1 MLGTTLGVA
10 GGLLELALSA
20 LWLWLIRRVRIPA
33 DLRPTIAAHA
43 VAVALGLTAVALGA
57 STPGLILAAVAIL
70 GGAVFLAIQTQSRQ
84 ARLTPAVAVGSPIIE
99 FTLPDHEGRPF
110 DLATLRGKP
119 FLLKFFRGHW

>member
-1 MLGTTLGVA
+1 MLGTILGIA
-10 GGLLELALSA
+10 GGLLELVLSGV
-20 LWLWLIRRVRIPA
+20 WLWLIRRVRIPA

-43 VAVALGLTAVALGA
+43 LAVALGVAAFGLGA
-57 STPGLILAAVAIL
+57 STLGQVLAAAAIA
-70 GGAVFLAIQTQSRQ
+70 GGLVFLALQTQTRQ
-84 ARLTPAVAVGSPIIE
+84 ARLTPAVAVGRPIIE

>member
-1 MLGTTLGVA
+1 MLGSILGIV

-20 LWLWLIRRVRIPA
+20 VWLWLMRRVRIPA
-33 DLRPTIAAHA
+33 DLRPMIVAHA
-43 VAVALGLTAVALGA
+43 VAVALGVAALALGA
-57 STPGLILAAVAIL
+57 SVSGQIFAAIAIAGGL
-70 GGAVFLAIQTQSRQ
+70 VFLALQTQSRQ